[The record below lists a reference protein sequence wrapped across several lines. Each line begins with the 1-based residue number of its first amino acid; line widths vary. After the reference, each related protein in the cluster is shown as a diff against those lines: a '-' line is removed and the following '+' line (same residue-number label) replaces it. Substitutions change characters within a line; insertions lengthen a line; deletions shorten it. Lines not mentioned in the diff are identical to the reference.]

1 MRRCERLV
9 DDPNANGKCVQT
21 VQFCEHTRR
30 EFKNSRHNTGRAYW
44 KFTEA
49 KIKSERLKQKLKRI
63 AAHHASLKNS
73 LKECE
78 SGKSTKYFSKSRS
91 RNSVLLFRCESVS
104 RWLIVSDLLSHF
116 RALWVCWKPS
126 IYNFFCRYWG
136 QIAIII

>member
-9 DDPNANGKCVQT
+9 DDPNAKGKCVQT

-49 KIKSERLKQKLKRI
+49 KIKSERLQKKLKRI

-73 LKECE
+73 LKECD
-78 SGKSTKYFSKSRS
+78 SGKSNYFSKSRFI
-91 RNSVLLFRCESVS
+91 NSVLLFENQASINLFADPEVK
-104 RWLIVSDLLSHF
+104 L
-116 RALWVCWKPS
+116 PS
-126 IYNFFCRYWG
+126 KQPIKKG
-136 QIAIII
+136 